1 MATCNN
7 KRTLSKG
14 LRIALIILG
23 AFALLYVIGMAY
35 SSWTNKRFEQ
45 NGVRTFATV
54 TDVQVKHHP
63 EHTSW
68 VRGGNGTRR
77 KVHHQAY
84 TETFI
89 QYTYSV
95 EGVKYEGEMRTRT
108 VTSRPAKK
116 GQKIQIEYLSNSP
129 SKSRLYKPKAHQ
141 E

>member
-84 TETFI
+84 TETII

-108 VTSRPAKK
+108 VPLRPAKK

-129 SKSRLYKPKAHQ
+129 SKSRLYKPQAHQ

>member
-84 TETFI
+84 TETII

-95 EGVKYEGEMRTRT
+95 EGVKYEGEMHTRT
-108 VTSRPAKK
+108 VPARPAKK
-116 GQKIQIEYLSNSP
+116 DQKIQIEYLSNAP
-129 SKSRLYKPKAHQ
+129 SKSRLYKPQAHQ

>member
-23 AFALLYVIGMAY
+23 AFALLYVIGMVY

-84 TETFI
+84 TETII

-108 VTSRPAKK
+108 VPARPKKK
-116 GQKIQIEYLSNSP
+116 GQKIQIEYLSNAP
-129 SKSRLYKPKAHQ
+129 SKSRLYKPQAHQ

>member
-23 AFALLYVIGMAY
+23 AFALLYVIGMVY

-84 TETFI
+84 TETII

-95 EGVKYEGEMRTRT
+95 EGVPA
-108 VTSRPAKK
+108 RPAKK
-116 GQKIQIEYLSNSP
+116 GQKIQIEYLSNAP
-129 SKSRLYKPKAHQ
+129 SKSRLYKPQAHQ

>member
-35 SSWTNKRFEQ
+35 SSRTNPPLEQ

-54 TDVQVKHHP
+54 PDVQVKHHP

-84 TETFI
+84 TETII

-108 VTSRPAKK
+108 VPLRPAKK
-116 GQKIQIEYLSNSP
+116 GQKIQIEYLSNAP
-129 SKSRLYKPKAHQ
+129 SKSRLYKPQAHQ

>member
-14 LRIALIILG
+14 LQIALIILG

-68 VRGGNGTRR
+68 VRGGNGTPP
-77 KVHHQAY
+77 Q
-84 TETFI
+84 
-89 QYTYSV
+89 
-95 EGVKYEGEMRTRT
+95 
-108 VTSRPAKK
+108 
-116 GQKIQIEYLSNSP
+116 SP
-129 SKSRLYKPKAHQ
+129 SSGLHRNDYSIHIQRGRCKVRRRDAHTYRSSKTR
-141 E
+141 

>member
-23 AFALLYVIGMAY
+23 AFALLYVIGMVY

-84 TETFI
+84 TETII

-108 VTSRPAKK
+108 VPLRPAKK

>member
-14 LRIALIILG
+14 LQIALIILG

-108 VTSRPAKK
+108 VPSRPAKK

-129 SKSRLYKPKAHQ
+129 SKSRLYKPQAHQ

>member
-68 VRGGNGTRR
+68 VTAPAAKSIIRPIPKQLFSTHTAW
-77 KVHHQAY
+77 KV
-84 TETFI
+84 
-89 QYTYSV
+89 
-95 EGVKYEGEMRTRT
+95 
-108 VTSRPAKK
+108 
-116 GQKIQIEYLSNSP
+116 
-129 SKSRLYKPKAHQ
+129 
-141 E
+141 

>member
-84 TETFI
+84 TETII

-108 VTSRPAKK
+108 VPARSAKK

>member
-84 TETFI
+84 TETII

-95 EGVKYEGEMRTRT
+95 EGVKYEGEMHTRT
-108 VTSRPAKK
+108 VPARPAKK
-116 GQKIQIEYLSNSP
+116 GQKIQIEYLSNAP
-129 SKSRLYKPKAHQ
+129 SKSRLYKPQAHK

>member
-95 EGVKYEGEMRTRT
+95 EGVKCEGEMRTRT
-108 VTSRPAKK
+108 VPSRPAKK

>member
-84 TETFI
+84 TETII

-108 VTSRPAKK
+108 VPLRPAKK
-116 GQKIQIEYLSNSP
+116 GQKIQIEYLSNTP
-129 SKSRLYKPKAHQ
+129 SKSRLYKPQAHQ

>member
-84 TETFI
+84 TETII

-108 VTSRPAKK
+108 VPARPAIK
-116 GQKIQIEYLSNSP
+116 GQKIQIEYLSNAP

>member
-1 MATCNN
+1 M
-7 KRTLSKG
+7 
-14 LRIALIILG
+14 
-23 AFALLYVIGMAY
+23 VY

-84 TETFI
+84 TETII

-108 VTSRPAKK
+108 VPARPAKK
-116 GQKIQIEYLSNSP
+116 GQKIQIEYLSNAP
-129 SKSRLYKPKAHQ
+129 SKSRLYKPQAHQ

>member
-95 EGVKYEGEMRTRT
+95 EGVKYEGEMCTRT
-108 VTSRPAKK
+108 VPSRPAKK

-129 SKSRLYKPKAHQ
+129 SKSRLYKPQAHQ

>member
-23 AFALLYVIGMAY
+23 AFALLYVIGMVY

-77 KVHHQAY
+77 KVHHQALRRHRAGGLEIAADAS
-84 TETFI
+84 T
-89 QYTYSV
+89 
-95 EGVKYEGEMRTRT
+95 G
-108 VTSRPAKK
+108 
-116 GQKIQIEYLSNSP
+116 
-129 SKSRLYKPKAHQ
+129 
-141 E
+141 

>member
-23 AFALLYVIGMAY
+23 AFALLYVIGMVY

-84 TETFI
+84 TETI
-89 QYTYSV
+89 ITYTSSV
-95 EGVKYEGEMRTRT
+95 EGLNYEAEMRTRT
-108 VTSRPAKK
+108 VPARPAKK

>member
-63 EHTSW
+63 EHTSS

-84 TETFI
+84 TETII

-95 EGVKYEGEMRTRT
+95 EGVKYEGEMHTRT
-108 VTSRPAKK
+108 VPLRPAKK

>member
-23 AFALLYVIGMAY
+23 AFALLYVIGMVY

-84 TETFI
+84 TETII

-108 VTSRPAKK
+108 VPARPAKK
-116 GQKIQIEYLSNSP
+116 DQKIQFEYLSNAP
-129 SKSRLYKPKAHQ
+129 SKSRLYKPQAHQ

>member
-23 AFALLYVIGMAY
+23 AFALLYVIGMVY

-54 TDVQVKHHP
+54 TDVQVKHHL

-84 TETFI
+84 TETII

-108 VTSRPAKK
+108 VPLRPAKK
-116 GQKIQIEYLSNSP
+116 GQKIQIEYLSNTP
-129 SKSRLYKPKAHQ
+129 SKSRLYKPQAHQ